1 MVNNRQDVLDLR
13 ARRAEDKFGDIMRAV
28 GASCSSDTGGEPDSQ
43 LKKPRRLP
51 DLSRI
56 KMGDNCDFGIEL

>member
-13 ARRAEDKFGDIMRAV
+13 ARRAEDKFGDIMRAA

-51 DLSRI
+51 NLSFI
-56 KMGDNCDFGIEL
+56 KAKEDGDYSIEL